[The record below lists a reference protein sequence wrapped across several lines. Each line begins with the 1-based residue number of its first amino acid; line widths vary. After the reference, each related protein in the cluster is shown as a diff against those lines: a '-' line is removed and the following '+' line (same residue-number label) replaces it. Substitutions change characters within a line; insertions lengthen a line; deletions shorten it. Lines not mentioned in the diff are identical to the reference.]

1 MEWVI
6 VVALVLGVPL
16 SLWIYTRAFRRV
28 YFVQDERILVT
39 QYSRLDAAIAFVVAL
54 YLLSPLLLASSSGK
68 TADPIRMDAQVM
80 LVGYFLYYGTLLL
93 LIVASLVLRHIN
105 LGEVFRFDK
114 TLGLQAVRRGFVFLM
129 YAAPLVFVAG
139 FFVNWWLDAK
149 QDQQDVITLFEQS
162 KSAAQR
168 IPLFLAAVIAAPVAE
183 ELVFRGYLYSVVK
196 RFLGGIPALV
206 LTGIVFA
213 VIHANIPSLLPLFL
227 FACCLTLAYE
237 TTGSLW
243 VSMTMHAAFNA
254 VNLVISL
261 SQFQSV

>member
-16 SLWIYTRAFRRV
+16 SLWVYTRAFRRV

-93 LIVASLVLRHIN
+93 LIVASLV
-105 LGEVFRFDK
+105 
-114 TLGLQAVRRGFVFLM
+114 QAVRRGFVFLM

-213 VIHANIPSLLPLFL
+213 VIHANIPSLLIPILVGMKGGSAVVPRL
-227 FACCLTLAYE
+227 NGLRLA
-237 TTGSLW
+237 T
-243 VSMTMHAAFNA
+243 
-254 VNLVISL
+254 
-261 SQFQSV
+261 